1 MFQNNNYKTKE
12 NWPSRLE
19 AMKNNTSSSYKAA
32 QGILAKTALNQL
44 RKSGHPLG
52 RPLALCLMFESIEN
66 QLMAAS
72 VFDLAIAL
80 DAALHIPSESLLA
93 AIRIQWWA
101 DTIVKTKNQ
110 NVPLLV
116 CLQSQFHRRD
126 NLLSQL
132 QDIIG
137 EWQAACHYETRD
149 SSEGWVAV
157 WRLIAFHLG
166 HKTAVDQAA
175 VIGQELHFATLG
187 QKYKG
192 LAANIDIKS
201 LRKNDREEERTL
213 LYLSACLSRKL
224 QGSQDSN
231 LDAKGISH
239 DLGLDDPMLVWRI
252 LIWHI
257 FGPPK

>member
-1 MFQNNNYKTKE
+1 
-12 NWPSRLE
+12 
-19 AMKNNTSSSYKAA
+19 MKSNTSSSYKAA

-44 RKSGHPLG
+44 RKSPHPLG

-80 DAALHIPSESLLA
+80 DAALHTPSEPLLA

-101 DTIVKTKNQ
+101 DTLAKTTDQ
-110 NVPLLV
+110 NVPLV
-116 CLQSQFHRRD
+116 ACLQSQYHSRD

-137 EWQAACHYETRD
+137 EWQTACHYETRD
-149 SSEGWVAV
+149 SGEGWVAV
-157 WRLIAFHLG
+157 WRLIALHLG

-175 VIGQELHFATLG
+175 VIGRELHFATLG
-187 QKYKG
+187 QKYDGPAGK
-192 LAANIDIKS
+192 IDIRS
-201 LRKNDREEERTL
+201 LRTNDREEERTL
-213 LYLSACLSRKL
+213 LYLSACLSCKL
-224 QGSQDSN
+224 QGSQNSN
-231 LDAKGISH
+231 LDATGISH
-239 DLGLDDPMLVWRI
+239 DTGLDDPVLVWRI
-252 LIWHI
+252 LVWHI

>member
-1 MFQNNNYKTKE
+1 
-12 NWPSRLE
+12 
-19 AMKNNTSSSYKAA
+19 MKNNTSSRCDPA

-80 DAALHIPSESLLA
+80 DAALHIPSESMLA

-101 DTIVKTKNQ
+101 DALAKTTEQ
-110 NVPLLV
+110 NVPLV
-116 CLQSQFHRRD
+116 ACLQSQYNSRD
-126 NLLSQL
+126 NFLSQL
-132 QDIIG
+132 QDIIS
-137 EWQAACHYETRD
+137 EWQKACHYETRD

-157 WRLIAFHLG
+157 WRLIALHLG

-175 VIGQELHFATLG
+175 VIGRELYFANLG
-187 QKYKG
+187 QKHER
-192 LAANIDIKS
+192 LDSNIEIKS

-213 LYLSACLSRKL
+213 LYLSACLNRKL
-224 QGSQDSN
+224 QDSQNSN
-231 LDAKGISH
+231 LDATRKSH
-239 DLGLDDPMLVWRI
+239 EPRLDDPALVWRI
-252 LIWHI
+252 LVWHI

>member
-1 MFQNNNYKTKE
+1 
-12 NWPSRLE
+12 
-19 AMKNNTSSSYKAA
+19 MKNNTSSRCEAT

-44 RKSGHPLG
+44 RKSEHPLG
-52 RPLALCLMFESIEN
+52 RPLALCLMFESTEN

-101 DTIVKTKNQ
+101 DALAKTTEQ
-110 NVPLLV
+110 HVPLLA
-116 CLQSQFHRRD
+116 CLQSQYNSRD
-126 NLLSQL
+126 NFLSQL
-132 QDIIG
+132 LDIIS
-137 EWQAACHYETRD
+137 EWQTACHYETRD

-157 WRLIAFHLG
+157 WRLIALHLG

-175 VIGQELHFATLG
+175 VIGRELYFATLG
-187 QKYKG
+187 QKYGG
-192 LAANIDIKS
+192 LVVNIDIKT

-224 QGSQDSN
+224 QGGQN
-231 LDAKGISH
+231 LNLNATRKSH
-239 DLGLDDPMLVWRI
+239 YAGLDDPLLVWRI
-252 LIWHI
+252 LVWYI

>member
-1 MFQNNNYKTKE
+1 MKKNTL
-12 NWPSRLE
+12 SRYE
-19 AMKNNTSSSYKAA
+19 AA

-80 DAALHIPSESLLA
+80 DAALRIPSEPMLA

-101 DTIVKTKNQ
+101 DALAKTTEQ
-110 NVPLLV
+110 NVPLV
-116 CLQSQFHRRD
+116 ACLQSQYNSRD
-126 NLLSQL
+126 NFLSQL
-132 QDIIG
+132 LDIIS
-137 EWQAACHYETRD
+137 EWQAACHYETRE

-166 HKTAVDQAA
+166 HKKAVDQAA
-175 VIGQELHFATLG
+175 VIGRELYFATLG
-187 QKYKG
+187 QKYDR
-192 LAANIDIKS
+192 LIANTDVKS

-224 QGSQDSN
+224 QGSQNSN
-231 LDAKGISH
+231 LNVTRISH
-239 DLGLDDPMLVWRI
+239 DAGLDDPLLVWQI
-252 LIWHI
+252 LVWHI

>member
-1 MFQNNNYKTKE
+1 
-12 NWPSRLE
+12 
-19 AMKNNTSSSYKAA
+19 MKKNKSTSHKAA
-32 QGILAKTALNQL
+32 QSVLAKKALNEL
-44 RKSGHPLG
+44 RTSVHPLG

-80 DAALHIPSESLLA
+80 DTALHIPSESVLA

-101 DTIVKTKNQ
+101 DALAKTTEQ
-110 NVPLLV
+110 NVPLV
-116 CLQSQFHRRD
+116 AFLQSQYNSRD
-126 NLLSQL
+126 NFLTQL
-132 QDIIG
+132 HDIIS
-137 EWQAACHYETRD
+137 EWQNACHYETRD

-157 WRLIAFHLG
+157 WRLIALHLG

-175 VIGQELHFATLG
+175 VIGRELYFAALG
-187 QKYKG
+187 QKHEG
-192 LAANIDIKS
+192 LDSNIDIKS

-213 LYLSACLSRKL
+213 LYLSACLNRKL
-224 QGSQDSN
+224 QGSKNSN
-231 LDAKGISH
+231 LDATRISH
-239 DLGLDDPMLVWRI
+239 EPRLDDPVLVWRI

>member
-1 MFQNNNYKTKE
+1 
-12 NWPSRLE
+12 
-19 AMKNNTSSSYKAA
+19 MKNNTSSRCEAT

-44 RKSGHPLG
+44 RKSEHPLG

-101 DTIVKTKNQ
+101 DALANMTEQ
-110 NVPLLV
+110 NVPLV
-116 CLQSQFHRRD
+116 ACLQSQYQRHD
-126 NLLSQL
+126 NFSNQL
-132 QDIIG
+132 QVIIS
-137 EWQAACHYETRD
+137 EWQTACHYETRD

-157 WRLIAFHLG
+157 WRLVALHLG

-175 VIGQELHFATLG
+175 MIGRELYFATLG
-187 QKYKG
+187 QKYGG
-192 LAANIDIKS
+192 LVSNSDIKL
-201 LRKNDREEERTL
+201 LRKNDLEEERTL

-224 QGSQDSN
+224 QGRQNSN
-231 LDAKGISH
+231 LNATRMSH
-239 DLGLDDPMLVWRI
+239 DARLDDPLLVWRI
-252 LIWHI
+252 LVWHI

>member
-1 MFQNNNYKTKE
+1 MIRSDE
-12 NWPSRLE
+12 
-19 AMKNNTSSSYKAA
+19 NNTSSRYEAA

-80 DAALHIPSESLLA
+80 DAALHIPSEPMLA

-101 DTIVKTKNQ
+101 DALAKTTEQ
-110 NVPLLV
+110 NVPLV
-116 CLQSQFHRRD
+116 ACLQSQYQRHD
-126 NLLSQL
+126 NFSTQL
-132 QDIIG
+132 QVIIS
-137 EWQAACHYETRD
+137 EWQTACHYETRD

-157 WRLIAFHLG
+157 WRLIALHLG

-175 VIGQELHFATLG
+175 VIGRELYFATLG
-187 QKYKG
+187 QKSGG
-192 LAANIDIKS
+192 LVGNSDIKS

-213 LYLSACLSRKL
+213 LYLSACLCRKL
-224 QGSQDSN
+224 QGSQNSN
-231 LDAKGISH
+231 FNATRITHDA
-239 DLGLDDPMLVWRI
+239 GLDDPLLVWRI
-252 LIWHI
+252 LVWHI